1 MKKQAE
7 LIHLTLTLTV
17 LAGLILH
24 PPAARALGTAFT
36 YNGSLSVNGAPAT
49 GAYDLSFTLYNAA
62 TNGTAFGALTNTA
75 TPVTNGLF
83 TVTLDFG
90 EVFNGAN
97 YWLQLAA
104 RTNNGG
110 GFSPLSPLQPLT
122 PAPYAIYSATAGTA
136 ATAVSAASANAVA
149 GPNITGTVPLAQLPA
164 AVLTNHQSGVTL
176 GGGFNGNF
184 TGDGTGLSNVI
195 TGPVGISALGNEANG
210 YLALTANA
218 NGTNNSANGTQ
229 TLQDNGSGYDNTA
242 DGYRAL
248 MANTTGYK
256 NTADGEFA
264 LATNTTGYQNT
275 ALGGEALEINT
286 TGANNTACGQAAL
299 DHNTTASGN
308 TACGWN
314 ALLNNTTGNENIA
327 VGFQAGYNLTTGG
340 NNIDLGN
347 PGVVTDTNII
357 RIGSGQT
364 QAFIAGVI
372 TGNGAGLT
380 NLPAGA
386 VTGGLTIN
394 LAVLVP
400 GGTTNIL
407 CFTNGILFSIK

>member
-1 MKKQAE
+1 M
-7 LIHLTLTLTV
+7 
-17 LAGLILH
+17 
-24 PPAARALGTAFT
+24 
-36 YNGSLSVNGAPAT
+36 
-49 GAYDLSFTLYNAA
+49 
-62 TNGTAFGALTNTA
+62 
-75 TPVTNGLF
+75 
-83 TVTLDFG
+83 
-90 EVFNGAN
+90 
-97 YWLQLAA
+97 
-104 RTNNGG
+104 
-110 GFSPLSPLQPLT
+110 
-122 PAPYAIYSATAGTA
+122 
-136 ATAVSAASANAVA
+136 SAASANAVA
-149 GPNITGTVPLAQLPA
+149 GPNITCTVPLAQLPA

-248 MANTTGYK
+248 MANSTDYK

-264 LATNTTGYQNT
+264 LAINTTGYQNT